1 MATAA
6 ALGGSLAVESLRQ
19 RRRRRR
25 LAGAVGSYLG
35 MAYALITLNFLI
47 PRLMPGDPIE
57 GLLGSAPSTFTFG
70 ASTKRALQKYYGL
83 NGSLWS
89 QYVHYL
95 DRLLHGDLGR
105 SVVTNASVWREISR
119 PLPWTLLLMG
129 TSVIFSNL
137 IGIAAGIRSG
147 WRRDRPLD
155 RAVMVTLVAIWQ
167 FPPYLLGPLLLFVLA
182 VKVHWFPLAHAETP
196 FSSYAFGHRLL
207 DIGDHLVLPL
217 FVLASTLVA
226 WDYLL
231 MRSGMVSELGA
242 DYLTLGRAKGV
253 TERRLKYRYAA
264 RNAML
269 PMITNAAFDIG
280 AAVLT
285 DIVIEGV
292 FSYPGLGNLLV
303 NSVGTRDYPV
313 IEGVFLILS
322 LGILTVNALA
332 DYFYARFDP
341 RVAV

>member
-1 MATAA
+1 
-6 ALGGSLAVESLRQ
+6 
-19 RRRRRR
+19 
-25 LAGAVGSYLG
+25 
-35 MAYALITLNFLI
+35 
-47 PRLMPGDPIE
+47 
-57 GLLGSAPSTFTFG
+57 
-70 ASTKRALQKYYGL
+70 
-83 NGSLWS
+83 
-89 QYVHYL
+89 
-95 DRLLHGDLGR
+95 
-105 SVVTNASVWREISR
+105 
-119 PLPWTLLLMG
+119 LLLMG
-129 TSVIFSNL
+129 TSVVFSNL
-137 IGIAAGIRSG
+137 IGIAAGIRAG

-155 RAVMVTLVAIWQ
+155 RVVMVALVAVWQ

-182 VKVHWFPLAHAETP
+182 VKLHWFPLAHAETP
-196 FSSYAFGHRLL
+196 FNSYALGHRLL
-207 DIGDHLVLPL
+207 DIADHLALPL
-217 FVLASTLVA
+217 VVLVSTLVA

-242 DYLTLGRAKGV
+242 DYLTLGRVKGV

-269 PMITNAAFDIG
+269 PMITNAAFDVG

-285 DIVIEGV
+285 DIVIESV

-322 LGILTVNALA
+322 VGILTVNALA
-332 DYFYARFDP
+332 DYFYGRFDP